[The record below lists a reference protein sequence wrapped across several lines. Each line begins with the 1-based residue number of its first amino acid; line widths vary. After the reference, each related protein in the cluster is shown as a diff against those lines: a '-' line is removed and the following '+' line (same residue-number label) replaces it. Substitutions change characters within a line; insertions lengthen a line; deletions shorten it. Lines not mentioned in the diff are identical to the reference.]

1 MKAVKSNVVGRTTPV
16 QLQVQR
22 TPKSNRKQPS
32 KRCSRRTRTYA
43 ALQQTPPQQQSRDAR
58 TSQQRRSNLMHEG
71 GPNSVNAAET
81 RTLSPNERGQ
91 QSQQMGQSF
100 FGKCKAAYQIFF
112 PPQEPKQTAQ
122 EQGRERLRMI
132 LVADRC
138 AMSSSRLTD
147 MKSSIVSAVS
157 NYVEVA
163 TDDKVEVNVT
173 TDKDMGTI
181 YSVAVPV
188 KRVRPSARFDIQ
200 DQLEDEVGLTEWSDD
215 DPEAD
220 PSSRFPFGT

>member
-1 MKAVKSNVVGRTTPV
+1 
-16 QLQVQR
+16 
-22 TPKSNRKQPS
+22 
-32 KRCSRRTRTYA
+32 
-43 ALQQTPPQQQSRDAR
+43 
-58 TSQQRRSNLMHEG
+58 
-71 GPNSVNAAET
+71 
-81 RTLSPNERGQ
+81 
-91 QSQQMGQSF
+91 
-100 FGKCKAAYQIFF
+100 
-112 PPQEPKQTAQ
+112 
-122 EQGRERLRMI
+122 
-132 LVADRC
+132 
-138 AMSSSRLTD
+138 

-220 PSSRFPFGT
+220 PSSRFPYGT